1 MNTRR
6 RRKNGYTFAEVLM
19 AAGLLGVMI
28 GGTVR
33 LIGTMNIVES
43 SAGSNAVAMNLLDA
57 AAKLWQ
63 LGLSPAEA
71 LSVLPISTNNEI
83 LDRSVVVDGSGNTV
97 SFGTA
102 GTTTL
107 PNSMGTLENI
117 TISVNVEDPQGANNR
132 TATAT
137 VYRPTSR

>member
-1 MNTRR
+1 MNTKPRK
-6 RRKNGYTFAEVLM
+6 KNGYTFAEVLM

-43 SAGSNAVAMNLLDA
+43 TAGNGAVGMNLLDT

-71 LSVLPISTNNEI
+71 LSVLPITTNNEI
-83 LDRSVVVDGSGNTV
+83 LDRSIVADGSGNSVT
-97 SFGTA
+97 FGTA

-117 TISVNVEDPQGANNR
+117 TISVTVEDPQGANNR
-132 TATAT
+132 TSTVT